1 MVARVI
7 LLRRPGLETSP
18 SGGSSEE
25 SGQNL
30 NSQSLDSRSLEKEQ
44 ITCISRVALA
54 YGHWA
59 V

>member
-7 LLRRPGLETSP
+7 LLRRPGLESP